1 MARTAKLE
9 RNTKETQIKL
19 SLNIDGRGEYSVST
33 TVPFLDHMLC
43 LFAKHGLF
51 DLTIEATGD
60 TQIDFHH
67 TVEDVGIVLGDAFKQ
82 AVGDKKGIRRY
93 GWTRLPMDESLADV
107 ALDLC
112 DRSRLVYNVALPKS
126 KVGEFD
132 AELAEDFFKAFADR
146 AGVTLHIHVPYG
158 DNLHHILEGVFKAFA
173 KALDQATSI
182 DERVT
187 GVPSTKGM
195 L

>member
-1 MARTAKLE
+1 MARTAQLE
-9 RNTKETQIKL
+9 RNTKETQIRL
-19 SLNIDGRGEYSVST
+19 SLNIDGRGEYNVST
-33 TVPFLDHMLC
+33 SIPFLDHMLS

-51 DLTIEATGD
+51 DLTIAATGD

-82 AVGDKKGIRRY
+82 AIGDKKGIRRY

-112 DRSRLVYNVALPKS
+112 DRSRLVYNVPLPKS

-173 KALDQATSI
+173 KALDTATSI

>member
-1 MARTAKLE
+1 MRTAKLE

-19 SLNIDGRGEYSVST
+19 SLNIDGKGEYEVST
-33 TVPFLDHMLC
+33 SVPFFDHMLS
-43 LFAKHGLF
+43 LFARHGLF
-51 DLTIEATGD
+51 DLTIQAAGD
-60 TQIDFHH
+60 THIDFHH

-82 AVGDKKGIRRY
+82 ALGNKAGIRRY
-93 GWTRLPMDESLADV
+93 GWARLPMDESLADV
-107 ALDLC
+107 SLDLC
-112 DRSRLVYNVALPKS
+112 DRSRLVYNVPLPKS
-126 KVGEFD
+126 KIGDFD

-146 AGVTLHIHVPYG
+146 AGVTLHIQVPYG

-173 KALDQATSI
+173 RALDMATSI
-182 DERVT
+182 DDRVT